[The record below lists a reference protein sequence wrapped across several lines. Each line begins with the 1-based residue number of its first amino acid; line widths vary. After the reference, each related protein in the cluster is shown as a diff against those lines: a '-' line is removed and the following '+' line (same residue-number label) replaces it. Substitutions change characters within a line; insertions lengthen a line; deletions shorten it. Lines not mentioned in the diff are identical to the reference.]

1 MVKYMKYV
9 LFTLILL
16 GMAAA
21 PAWSLDVGDP
31 SPGFAL
37 ETLEGKP
44 VALADFKDK
53 SPVMMVFWATWCPI
67 CKEELPQIKK
77 IAADFGPQGL
87 AVLGINV
94 GVNDSPRKAKV
105 YHERYEL
112 NYPVAFDHGS
122 EVSRA
127 FGVAGT
133 PTVVILD
140 KRGIVRYRAAAVPQD
155 LGEHFA
161 SLKE

>member
-1 MVKYMKYV
+1 MLEYIKKVFFV
-9 LFTLILL
+9 LVLL
-16 GMAAA
+16 WGAAA
-21 PAWSLDVGDP
+21 PAWSLDVGEP

-37 ETLEGKP
+37 ETLEGQP
-44 VALADFKDK
+44 VSLADFKDK
-53 SPVMMVFWATWCPI
+53 SPVMIVFWATWCPI
-67 CKEELPQIKK
+67 CKKELPQIKK

-94 GVNDSPRKAKV
+94 GVNDSPRKAQA
-105 YHERYEL
+105 YHERYDL

-122 EVSRA
+122 KVSRA

-140 KRGIVRYRAAAVPQD
+140 KRGIVRYRAAAVPED
-155 LGEHFA
+155 LGDHFT
-161 SLKE
+161 SLQE